1 MIKIVVD
8 AMGGDYA
15 PQQQVLGSVAA
26 LNNNKDLS
34 LILCGDEAQINA
46 VLADC
51 KYDKSRL
58 EIVHTT
64 EVIDMNDIPTKA
76 VKAKKD
82 SSTVVAFRLLK
93 EGKADGLVSSGS
105 TGAVLTAG
113 VLILGRIKGVSRPAL
128 CPIIPNHKG
137 GGTFLCDC
145 GANLECKPIN
155 LAHFA
160 IMASAYAQA
169 AYGIENPKVGLLNNG
184 TEDHKGLLLQQEA
197 NAMLKDM
204 SVINYAGNVEGRDL
218 MYGDIDVMVCDG
230 FTGNIAMKAAEGC
243 GKSISTVMKREFKRN
258 LWTMLCAVLSGG
270 VIKVAFAVL
279 DRRGGGDR
287 AHVTVAAFGRKFK
300 LLLYVDSGNFLRDPL
315 DGKPVVLLSRKA
327 VSHLPAFVRRSL
339 ETGCAEGEM
348 RRRMRV
354 IPARSVGGERLLYGF
369 VPDSVTD
376 EKGRRLDVVVAMGD
390 GAGFGGNDG
399 LISSSAGV

>member
-1 MIKIVVD
+1 MVKIVID
-8 AMGGDYA
+8 AMGGDFA
-15 PQQQVLGSVAA
+15 PQQQVLGAVAA
-26 LNNNKDLS
+26 INKDKDLS
-34 LILCGDEAQINA
+34 VILCGDETQIKA

-51 KYDKSRL
+51 KYDANRL

-76 VKAKKD
+76 VKTKKD

-113 VLILGRIKGVSRPAL
+113 VLVLGRIKGVSRPAL
-128 CPIIPNHKG
+128 CPIIPNHTG

-184 TEDHKGLLLQQEA
+184 TEDHKGLILQQEA
-197 NAMLKDM
+197 NAMLKEMD
-204 SVINYAGNVEGRDL
+204 VINYVGNVEGRDL

-230 FTGNIAMKAAEGC
+230 FTGNISMKSVEGC
-243 GKSISTVMKREFKRN
+243 GKAISTIMKREFKRN

-270 VIKVAFAVL
+270 VIKKIKKGMDYERCGGAMFLGLSKTVVKGHGNSKARGFAICIEQAANAVRGNMVDKIKAMVDKTNDAMAAAEVAKQEQTA
-279 DRRGGGDR
+279 
-287 AHVTVAAFGRKFK
+287 T
-300 LLLYVDSGNFLRDPL
+300 
-315 DGKPVVLLSRKA
+315 DGTQV
-327 VSHLPAFVRRSL
+327 
-339 ETGCAEGEM
+339 
-348 RRRMRV
+348 
-354 IPARSVGGERLLYGF
+354 
-369 VPDSVTD
+369 
-376 EKGRRLDVVVAMGD
+376 
-390 GAGFGGNDG
+390 
-399 LISSSAGV
+399 